1 MRPPTTRH
9 PEPSA
14 PLWQSGFKTLF
25 SALFHCWRAL
35 FHCQSALCYYRNP
48 CAKSFG
54 ERCTLEGFPEGVL
67 SPNAA
72 KSASLVTNVP
82 CRALCEGC
90 FHQTILN
97 NNQKC
102 SLKDRS
108 GGTGGRRSSSRKGKA
123 AALEGKPA
131 TRVDGAGRRSGRSER
146 LCGRF

>member
-1 MRPPTTRH
+1 MTRH

-25 SALFHCWRAL
+25 SALFHC
-35 FHCQSALCYYRNP
+35 QSALCYYRNP
-48 CAKSFG
+48 CAKTFG

-82 CRALCEGC
+82 CKPLYEGY

-97 NNQKC
+97 NCHEDTKRHHNRASPPITAITYC
-102 SLKDRS
+102 HHCRRNPLPTTPFDFATTLSL
-108 GGTGGRRSSSRKGKA
+108 
-123 AALEGKPA
+123 PA
-131 TRVDGAGRRSGRSER
+131 SVVRYF
-146 LCGRF
+146 LM